1 MEDLILVTLE
11 DVLAEVKDA
20 LEYGRSLGYSECLG
34 HTVQGKAK
42 SDTTDQAIEFYVNSI
57 KESYESDD
65 DESKIIDF
73 EEE

>member
-20 LEYGRSLGYSECLG
+20 LEYGRSLGYSECLS
-34 HTVQGKAK
+34 HTVQGKTK
-42 SDTTDQAIEFYVNSI
+42 SDYTDQAIEFYVNSV

-65 DESKIIDF
+65 EIIEF
-73 EEE
+73 EEEE